1 MKKRFLFLFILISI
15 SLFGQRGTSMS
26 KPVESKNQTEE
37 AKDSSV
43 LNDNKVK
50 IEQHQK
56 FKRLSNSEED
66 ELNKL
71 MNEVNNEKNIASS
84 EFKKSSSR
92 KIKLVIEEDN
102 PVNSMTVFGK
112 NFSEL
117 NETERIQLKGKQ
129 VEHEKQKQ
137 QKINKLLQERK
148 YWARKKLEENKNN
161 SNFIYEEEFDEL
173 DEEWL
178 LTNNNK
184 KELKEQLV
192 KSIDKSN
199 SKLNASEEIALNSTK
214 GLNSDQ
220 LSKKQ
225 IEIVERQNILLKKEL
240 VGLLNPGEYKQNPK
254 LLQEL
259 KKNNAELRLLFPS
272 KGLDNIRDAVLYKK
286 LSDLISYNNSLK
298 TKLTELLNDNF
309 NQQIME
315 EFFRSSNI
323 LINFASN

>member
-1 MKKRFLFLFILISI
+1 MR
-15 SLFGQRGTSMS
+15 
-26 KPVESKNQTEE
+26 
-37 AKDSSV
+37 
-43 LNDNKVK
+43 
-50 IEQHQK
+50 
-56 FKRLSNSEED
+56 
-66 ELNKL
+66 
-71 MNEVNNEKNIASS
+71 NI
-84 EFKKSSSR
+84 
-92 KIKLVIEEDN
+92 
-102 PVNSMTVFGK
+102 
-112 NFSEL
+112 
-117 NETERIQLKGKQ
+117 
-129 VEHEKQKQ
+129 
-137 QKINKLLQERK
+137 
-148 YWARKKLEENKNN
+148 
-161 SNFIYEEEFDEL
+161 FIYEEEFDEL